1 MAFKCFDPEI
11 HKVYPAFTLYP
22 FFHKLEK
29 MPWASAA
36 VVRLEDCEN
45 LIFASGQT
53 GRDPETDR
61 QPRNFDEER
70 ARVGVVFEG
79 IKAQTKGSWMRIKE
93 ILEGMGSCLED
104 IIFVRQYLAN
114 RNDWWEMREATK
126 EFFLEHAPDLWENR
140 RAGTLLKDI
149 KLDLPEMLVEIEVI
163 AAQPKKR

>member
-1 MAFKCFDPEI
+1 MAFQCFDPNDF
-11 HKVYPAFTLYP
+11 KRYPAFTLCP
-22 FFHKLEK
+22 FYHKAEK
-29 MPWASAA
+29 MRWASAC
-36 VVRLEDCEN
+36 VVHLADTKN
-45 LIFASGQT
+45 LIFCSGET

-93 ILEGMGSCLED
+93 ILEGMDSCLED

-163 AAQPKKR
+163 AAQPKQR